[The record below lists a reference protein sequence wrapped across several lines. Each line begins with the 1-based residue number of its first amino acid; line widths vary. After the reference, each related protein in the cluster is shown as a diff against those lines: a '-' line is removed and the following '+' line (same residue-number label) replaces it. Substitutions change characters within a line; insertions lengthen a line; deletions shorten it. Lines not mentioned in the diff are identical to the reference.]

1 LIAVAVVAN
10 VGTAVVVVDDGS
22 SVVVDG
28 DGAAENLIP
37 EAHHPVSF
45 SLVH

>member
-1 LIAVAVVAN
+1 MAVVAN
-10 VGTAVVVVDDGS
+10 VETAVAGVDDGS

-28 DGAAENLIP
+28 DGVAENLIP

>member
-1 LIAVAVVAN
+1 MAVVAN
-10 VGTAVVVVDDGS
+10 VETAVVGVDDGS
-22 SVVVDG
+22 SVVAVDG